1 MNSIFKRRSIRKY
14 LDSDISD
21 EMVEEVIKAGMAAP
35 SAGDEQPWQFVV
47 VRNKSTMLEFPKFHQ
62 YAQML
67 KEAPVAIV
75 VCGDLNRQ
83 AYEGFWI
90 QDCSAAIQN
99 MLLQV
104 TEMGLGSVWVGIY
117 PDKNRVEKTREL
129 LDLPENIVP
138 VAVLPIGVPGEIKHI
153 ANRYD
158 KNMIHFEK
166 W

>member
-1 MNSIFKRRSIRKY
+1 MDSIFKRRSIRKY
-14 LDSDISD
+14 LDSDVSD
-21 EMVEEVIKAGMAAP
+21 EMVEEILKAGMAAP

-67 KEAPVAIV
+67 KEAPVAII

-99 MLLQV
+99 MLLQI

-117 PDKNRVEKTREL
+117 PDERRVEKTKEL

-138 VAVLPIGVPGEIKHI
+138 VAVLPIGVPGEFKPPT
-153 ANRYD
+153 NRYD
-158 KNMIHFEK
+158 KKMIHYEK

>member
-14 LDSDISD
+14 LDDEISD
-21 EMVEEVIKAGMAAP
+21 AVVEEIIRAGMAAP
-35 SAGDEQPWQFVV
+35 SAGDEQPWQFIII
-47 VRNKSTMLEFPKFHQ
+47 RNKSTMLEFPKFHQ

-67 KEAPVAIV
+67 KNAPVAIV

-83 AYEGFWI
+83 TYEGFWI

-99 MLLQV
+99 MLLQI
-104 TEMGLGSVWVGIY
+104 TEIGLGSVWVGIY
-117 PDKNRVEKTREL
+117 PDEKRVDKTKEI

-138 VAVLPIGVPGEIKHI
+138 VAVLPIGIPGEIKS
-153 ANRYD
+153 ATSRYD
-158 KNMIHFEK
+158 KNKVHYEK

>member
-1 MNSIFKRRSIRKY
+1 VNSIFKRRSIRKY
-14 LDSDISD
+14 LDSDVSD
-21 EMVEEVIKAGMAAP
+21 EMVEEIIKAGMAAP
-35 SAGDEQPWQFVV
+35 SAGDERPWHFIV

-67 KEAPVAIV
+67 KNAPVAIV

-117 PDKNRVEKTREL
+117 PDKKRVEKTKEL

-138 VAVLPIGVPGEIKHI
+138 VAVLPIGAPGEIKPVT
-153 ANRYD
+153 NRYD
-158 KNMIHFEK
+158 KRMIHLEK

>member
-14 LDSDISD
+14 LDSDVSNAAI
-21 EMVEEVIKAGMAAP
+21 EEILKAGMAAP

-67 KEAPVAIV
+67 KEAPVVIV
-75 VCGDLNRQ
+75 ICGDLNRQ

-99 MLLQV
+99 MLLQI

-117 PDKNRVEKTREL
+117 PDERRVEKTKEL

-138 VAVLPIGVPGEIKHI
+138 VAVLPIGVPGEIKPPT
-153 ANRYD
+153 NRYD
-158 KNMIHFEK
+158 KKMIHYEK

>member
-14 LDSDISD
+14 LDNDISD
-21 EMVEEVIKAGMAAP
+21 AMVEEIIKAGMAAP
-35 SAGDEQPWQFVV
+35 SAGDERPWHFIV

-67 KEAPVAIV
+67 KDAPVAIV

-83 AYEGFWI
+83 TYEGFWI

-117 PDKNRVEKTREL
+117 PDKNRVEKTKEL
-129 LDLPENIVP
+129 LDLPGNIVP
-138 VAVLPIGVPGEIKHI
+138 VAVLPIGVPGEIKP
-153 ANRYD
+153 ATNRYD
-158 KNMIHFEK
+158 KKMIHVEK

>member
-1 MNSIFKRRSIRKY
+1 VNSIFKRRSIRKY
-14 LDSDISD
+14 LDNDISD
-21 EMVEEVIKAGMAAP
+21 AMVEEIIKAGMAAP
-35 SAGDEQPWQFVV
+35 SAGDERPWHFIV

-67 KEAPVAIV
+67 KNAPVAIV

-117 PDKNRVEKTREL
+117 PDKKRVEKTKEL

-138 VAVLPIGVPGEIKHI
+138 VAVLPIGAPGEIKP
-153 ANRYD
+153 ATNRYD
-158 KNMIHFEK
+158 KKMIHLEK